1 MASGREAWG
10 DTLGF
15 AGFQPSIAPRVMRAG
30 DTILLGLI
38 GAQISGS
45 RSPVLHQS
53 EAAAQGYSGI
63 YRLIDLDALGLES
76 ASLPELLRF
85 AKICGFAG
93 VNITYPCKQA
103 IIPHLDELSDHA
115 RILGSVNTVAF
126 RNGRSFGHNTDWS
139 GYAQAFRGGLEGVK
153 LDRVVQFGAGG
164 AGSAVA
170 YGLLS
175 LGVARLTLIDQDEA
189 RARAIAL
196 QFSKVFPTQIIE
208 CGSDA
213 HAAVALADG
222 IVNTT
227 PVGME
232 KFPGTPFPADWLH
245 ASHWVSEIVYFPLET
260 ELLAR
265 ARALGCRTLDGA
277 GMNIN
282 QAAEA
287 FRVMTGLTADIDR
300 MKFFFEAAGR
310 SA

>member
-1 MASGREAWG
+1 M
-10 DTLGF
+10 
-15 AGFQPSIAPRVMRAG
+15 RVG
-30 DTILLGLI
+30 DTILMGLM

-63 YRLIDLDALGLES
+63 YRLIDLDVLGLDA

-85 AKICGFAG
+85 ARMYGFVG

-103 IIPHLDELSDHA
+103 ILPYIDELSDHA

-139 GYAQAFRGGLEGVK
+139 GYSQAFRSGLEGVK

-175 LGVARLTLIDQDEA
+175 LGVARLTLIDQDET
-189 RARAIAL
+189 RARAIAR
-196 QFSKVFPTQIIE
+196 QFSTVFPKQIIE
-208 CGSDA
+208 AGSDPQ
-213 HAAVALADG
+213 AAVATADG

-232 KFPGTPFPADWLH
+232 KFPGMPFPSEWLQ

-277 GMNIN
+277 GMNIH

-287 FRVMTGLTADIDR
+287 FGVMTGLTADIER